1 MYDKVGWDLELLSV
15 EKKNLCLMVILG
27 EHLKSTS

>member
-15 EKKNLCLMVILG
+15 EKKSVILG